1 VSKSRSNRSRGS
13 RSPSLVE
20 LAASTIEEYRAHPEQ
35 KGYEAMGLV
44 LLASACMAEAAW
56 LFDNELGPEELFEH
70 CKTSARWNLKRRA
83 DRLQAKVSAG
93 EAHSR
98 AAH

>member
-1 VSKSRSNRSRGS
+1 VSTTRSNKSAGS
-13 RSPSLVE
+13 RRPSITE
-20 LAASTIEEYRAHPEQ
+20 LAASTVEEYRAHPVH
-35 KGYEAMGLV
+35 KGYEALSLV
-44 LLASACMAEAAW
+44 LLASACMTEAAW
-56 LFDNELGPEELFEH
+56 LFDNELGPEEVFEH
-70 CKTSARWNLKRRA
+70 CKASARWNLKHRA